1 MEFRVAFN
9 TDNYEE
15 VIAFYGTT
23 LGFEL
28 VRSWDRDDSRGSLF
42 KASDGVVE
50 VLAAARRG
58 AAPLEP
64 PPRGSFSMMV
74 CVEDVEAVWERLG
87 ELDVETSGPPTV
99 KPWGMKSFLVR
110 DPHGT
115 AVYFFEYV

>member
-15 VIAFYGTT
+15 VVAFYGTT

-28 VRSWDRDDSRGSLF
+28 TRSWDRDDSRGSLF
-42 KASDGVVE
+42 KAGDGVVE
-50 VLAAARRG
+50 VFAAARG
-58 AAPLEP
+58 GAPLGP
-64 PPRGSFSMMV
+64 PPRGSFSLMIS
-74 CVEDVEAVWERLG
+74 VEDVEAVWERLG
-87 ELDVETSGPPTV
+87 ELDVETSGSPAV